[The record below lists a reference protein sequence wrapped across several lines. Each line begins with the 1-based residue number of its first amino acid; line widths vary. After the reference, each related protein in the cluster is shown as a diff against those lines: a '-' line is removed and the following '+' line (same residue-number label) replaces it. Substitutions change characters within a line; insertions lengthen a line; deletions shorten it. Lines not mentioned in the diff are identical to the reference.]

1 MNNREHA
8 PRRPS
13 RPKKSVRA
21 LLPVFLAAIGS
32 HREPTPDTQRLY
44 HDAIIATGQRPGTL
58 RWRSIVHVISNAPG
72 SLPPDNLTEAA
83 QQYID
88 RKLGRR
94 DRALA
99 AADESAETAV
109 AFITEVRERT
119 GAGPTWTELTRACGV
134 PATSTEWF
142 VTRLH
147 TNGIVTSTSEQRS
160 LRVKIHD
167 DEPAG

>member
-1 MNNREHA
+1 MT
-8 PRRPS
+8 PS
-13 RPKKSVRA
+13 
-21 LLPVFLAAIGS
+21 LP
-32 HREPTPDTQRLY
+32 PDSDQERCAGDPSSTSS
-44 HDAIIATGQRPGTL
+44 ATLPG
-58 RWRSIVHVISNAPG
+58 N
-72 SLPPDNLTEAA
+72 LPPDNLTEAA

-160 LRVKIHD
+160 LRVKIRD